1 MAEVVNLQA
10 AAKPV
15 DLTPAMV
22 IGNWQ
27 AKSAEPVLIVN
38 PLATFHQRAA
48 LTWVTASDTLNILE
62 ASQSA
67 HGNDRAILCVAI
79 ERMHQLERMLSDIG
93 DRKAAMELKAV
104 PTTEGGAV

>member
-1 MAEVVNLQA
+1 MAQVVNLQT

-27 AKSAEPVLIVN
+27 AKCAEPVLIVN
-38 PLATFHQRAA
+38 PLATLHQRAA
-48 LTWVTASDTLNILE
+48 LAWVTASDTLNILE
-62 ASQSA
+62 ASQFA
-67 HGNDRAILCVAI
+67 HGNDPGNDRAILCVAI

-93 DRKAAMELKAV
+93 DRTAAQ
-104 PTTEGGAV
+104 EGGAA